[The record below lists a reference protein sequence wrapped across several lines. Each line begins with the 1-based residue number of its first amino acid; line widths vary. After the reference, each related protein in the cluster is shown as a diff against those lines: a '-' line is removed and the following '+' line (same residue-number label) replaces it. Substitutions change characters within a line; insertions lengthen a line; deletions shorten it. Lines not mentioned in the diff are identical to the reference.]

1 MYAVSEHKIQQ
12 SHTIKQDGQV
22 FRYMDMGQLKDA
34 VCLRAYCNDDR
45 QDLKTVIAF
54 LIDEAH
60 TKEIVPSFIDFS
72 PAANSELAV
81 TLYGYPRHINTPSIH
96 HQRSAI
102 PFR

>member
-1 MYAVSEHKIQQ
+1 
-12 SHTIKQDGQV
+12 
-22 FRYMDMGQLKDA
+22 MGQLRDA
-34 VCLRAYCNDDR
+34 VCLRVYCGDDR
-45 QDLKTVIAF
+45 QDLKTAIAF

-81 TLYGYPRHINTPSIH
+81 TLYGYPGHVNALSIH
-96 HQRSAI
+96 HRRSAI